1 MARIIRVRLEDQ
13 GRVRRVR
20 TTPAEARRER
30 YRKIEEAR
38 RMAARKAQ
46 EARRRVRQQDDW
58 RDADRIEQ
66 DVARAL
72 GMAPRKRG
80 PKMRGMVPKKPDAQK
95 KWEAQQT
102 ERARRRVPKSWT
114 RPIAIPPAKW
124 LDDSWRF
131 D

>member
-1 MARIIRVRLEDQ
+1 MEMKKRIRRL
-13 GRVRRVR
+13 
-20 TTPAEARRER
+20 RER
-30 YRKIEEAR
+30 ADASFEAAVTRDLEE
-38 RMAARKAQ
+38 
-46 EARRRVRQQDDW
+46 
-58 RDADRIEQ
+58 
-66 DVARAL
+66 AL

-80 PKMRGMVPKKPDAQK
+80 PKMRGMIPKKPDAQK
-95 KWEAQQT
+95 KWEAQQA